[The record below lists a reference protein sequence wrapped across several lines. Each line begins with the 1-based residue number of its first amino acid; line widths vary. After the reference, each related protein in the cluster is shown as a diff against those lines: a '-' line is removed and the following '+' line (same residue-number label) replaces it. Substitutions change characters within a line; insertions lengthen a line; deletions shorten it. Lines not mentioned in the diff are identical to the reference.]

1 MLLYP
6 ADAND
11 LTVCF
16 KRVRAWTGDR
26 DCERRPN
33 RPMADNEDMADPD
46 PQPFDGRSILV
57 TGASSGLGA
66 AAVRRF
72 AAGGGRVYAA
82 SRDQD
87 KLAGVAASCDGLPGE
102 VRFGPLDVASP
113 PECLAAVDAAVEAYG
128 RLDVLVNNAGRHD
141 FRVTT
146 DVTEDQWA
154 RDIAVNLGGAFFL
167 SQAAIPHLLEAGG
180 NIVNVASVAGVMGE
194 AYSAA
199 YTAAKHG
206 IVGLTRALAI
216 EYLDT
221 PMRVNCVCP
230 GGMDTPQAHTIEVPE
245 GADWDLIMRV
255 SAKRGF
261 MSADDVAAVVVFL
274 ASDDAKAVHGSI
286 QLVDAGHTAG

>member
-1 MLLYP
+1 MDHGEDS
-6 ADAND
+6 AD
-11 LTVCF
+11 
-16 KRVRAWTGDR
+16 RA
-26 DCERRPN
+26 PHS
-33 RPMADNEDMADPD
+33 
-46 PQPFDGRSILV
+46 FVGRSILV

-72 AAGGGRVYAA
+72 AAGGGQVYAA
-82 SRDQD
+82 SRDQA
-87 KLAGVAASCDGLPGE
+87 KLAQVATSCDGLPGE
-102 VRFGPLDVASP
+102 VRFGPLDVST
-113 PECLAAVDAAVEAYG
+113 PEDCRGAVAAAVEAYG

-141 FRVTT
+141 FRITT
-146 DVTEDQWA
+146 DVTEEQWA
-154 RDIAVNLGGAFFL
+154 RDVAVNLGGAFFL
-167 SQAAIPHLLEAGG
+167 SQAAIPHLLESRG

-206 IVGLTRALAI
+206 VVGLTRALAI

-221 PMRVNCVCP
+221 PLRVNCVCP

-261 MSADDVAAVVVFL
+261 ASADHVAAVIAFL
-274 ASDDAKAVHGSI
+274 ASEDAVAVHGSV
-286 QLVDAGHTAG
+286 QVVDLGHTAG